1 MGALPTNHPLLENN
15 IIMAG
20 LLATD
25 TGPVACL
32 LGKERRGYE
41 FLSETQFDHFDLTT
55 GENLR
60 CPEATRW
67 TKMSQ

>member
-60 CPEATRW
+60 CPEATRC
-67 TKMSQ
+67 TKMF

>member
-32 LGKERRGYE
+32 LGEEREEG
-41 FLSETQFDHFDLTT
+41 L
-55 GENLR
+55 
-60 CPEATRW
+60 
-67 TKMSQ
+67 